1 MNDAVADFAQRILD
15 RWKPTHTWDA
25 KRLQAWGADLID
37 LLGDTREDVLNH
49 ALKLMVAERS
59 YTSTP
64 LVADIA
70 KIVARAKKEMAAQR
84 HSENLPFGGGYDAQ
98 IRDETKWDRWWTGE
112 GVKFAYENI
121 TKTEIGK
128 RAAREGWIRPLWTFL
143 IVERRLPTE
152 AEINAEW
159 LDAVPLRR
167 DMETDDRSQRGI
179 PDGKRAGLKAAARR
193 HDEEMAILAQN
204 QSAIGKRLY
213 AMGMDIVRDGQRLAD
228 IANGKAVPPRADYFM
243 PISTPGAEMAKEKA
257 NPPSKYADENFE
269 EGRGWK
275 GWTA

>member
-1 MNDAVADFAQRILD
+1 MSDAVLDFAEKVLI
-15 RWKPTHTWDA
+15 RWKPTHTWDDG
-25 KRLQAWGADLID
+25 RLMAWSNDLADQ
-37 LLGDTREDVLNH
+37 LGGTREDVLNH
-49 ALKLMVAERS
+49 TLKLMVAERS

-64 LVADIA
+64 LVADIV
-70 KIVARAKKEMAAQR
+70 KLVARARKELAAQR
-84 HSENLPFGGGYDAQ
+84 RTETLQLGGGYDADQ
-98 IRDETKWDRWWTGE
+98 RVETKWDRSWSSE

-121 TKTEIGK
+121 KGTEIGK

-159 LDAVPLRR
+159 LDNVPLRR
-167 DMETDDRSQRGI
+167 DVGEHFRGM

-193 HDEEMAILAQN
+193 HNEEMAILAKN
-204 QSAIGKRLY
+204 LSTFGKRLY
-213 AMGMDIVRDGQRLAD
+213 AMGMDIVKDGQRLAD
-228 IANGKAVPPRADYFM
+228 IANGKTVPPRADYFM
-243 PISTPGAEMAKEKA
+243 PISTPGAEMAQEKA

>member
-1 MNDAVADFAQRILD
+1 MSDAVFDFAEKILI
-15 RWKPTHTWDA
+15 RWKPTHTWDDN
-25 KRLQAWGADLID
+25 RLAAWSNDLND
-37 LLGDTREDVLNH
+37 QLSGTKEDVLNH
-49 ALKLMVAERS
+49 TLKLMVAERS

-64 LVADIA
+64 LVADIV
-70 KIVARAKKEMAAQR
+70 KLVARAKKELAAERSKQTFQ
-84 HSENLPFGGGYDAQ
+84 FGGGYEAEQ
-98 IRDETKWDRWWTGE
+98 RQETKWDRSWTSE

-121 TKTEIGK
+121 KGTEIGR

-152 AEINAEW
+152 QEINADW
-159 LDAVPLRR
+159 LDKTPLRR
-167 DMETDDRSQRGI
+167 DVDPDKPSVGI

-193 HDEEMAILAQN
+193 HNEEMDALARN
-204 QSAIGKRLY
+204 PSAFAKRLY
-213 AMGMDIVRDGQRLAD
+213 AIGMDITKDSERLAD
-228 IANGKAVPPRADYFM
+228 IANGKSVPPRADYFK